1 MIPSISHSIQGSF
14 FFLQP
19 SSICTIIA
27 THRIYLV
34 ILFDIKESIHTLPEE
49 GSTTLTH
56 GHCYIL
62 DPDIDSSLYTPL
74 KQVQL
79 MHSAIMLTSTGSLLL
94 LKAKLI
100 SADANQLISAPV
112 IDNLPTLLQ
121 PD

>member
-49 GSTTLTH
+49 CSITSIH
-56 GHCYIL
+56 NYCYIS
-62 DPDIDSSLYTPL
+62 DPNINPSLYISS
-74 KQVQL
+74 KQV
-79 MHSAIMLTSTGSLLL
+79 
-94 LKAKLI
+94 
-100 SADANQLISAPV
+100 
-112 IDNLPTLLQ
+112 
-121 PD
+121 